1 MSKQGKEA
9 TIALLGPG
17 DFLGEGCIASD
28 QTVRMATASATSDC
42 AVLRIQRKIL
52 RVLHQE
58 RAFSDTF
65 VAYLLLSHFEKKDR
79 PETVIPARGQSST
92 ARLIQNRSSSS
103 AIIVVREPRGPV
115 WSVPDTSFASCCFC
129 QSRST
134 LPIDYDFGAR
144 GSLLGMWP
152 SREPI
157 QDAMSGLLQEKSA
170 RCERYHEA

>member
-1 MSKQGKEA
+1 VSKQGKEA

-65 VAYLLLSHFEKKDR
+65 VAYLLLSHLGKKDR
-79 PETVIPARGQSST
+79 PETVIPEVSQV
-92 ARLIQNRSSSS
+92 LH
-103 AIIVVREPRGPV
+103 
-115 WSVPDTSFASCCFC
+115 D
-129 QSRST
+129 
-134 LPIDYDFGAR
+134 
-144 GSLLGMWP
+144 
-152 SREPI
+152 
-157 QDAMSGLLQEKSA
+157 
-170 RCERYHEA
+170 